1 MRRSSRTFS
10 YYLSSFVNRSINNE
24 NIAEPKWSIVPVAVI
39 FLRMGRMQSYL
50 FLLETFGSCRTVEQP
65 ASDNLKDDCIGSVG
79 KEMMLTVSK
88 MSFSRLAN
96 IAGR

>member
-1 MRRSSRTFS
+1 MVDCSGRRDFFTHGQNAI
-10 YYLSSFVNRSINNE
+10 L
-24 NIAEPKWSIVPVAVI
+24 P
-39 FLRMGRMQSYL
+39 

-88 MSFSRLAN
+88 MSFSRLAS